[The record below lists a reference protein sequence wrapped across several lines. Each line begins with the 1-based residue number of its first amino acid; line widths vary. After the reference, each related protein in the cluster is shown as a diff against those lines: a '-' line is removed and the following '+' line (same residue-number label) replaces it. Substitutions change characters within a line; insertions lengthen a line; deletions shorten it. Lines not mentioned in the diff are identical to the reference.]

1 MKIGLFK
8 DIVESSDINY
18 WQVLMSELDSSL
30 SRMRYISSSDLKDA
44 YEIQQFNQFWDDVKD
59 EVVVVSIS
67 DNADLYELSDNF
79 ILVVLI
85 ENLDN
90 KMIVFDVQDAK
101 KIENKISS
109 Y

>member
-1 MKIGLFK
+1 MKVGLFK
-8 DIVESSDINY
+8 DIVESSDIGY

-30 SRMRYISSSDLKDA
+30 NRMRYISLSDLKDA

-67 DNADLYELSDNF
+67 DNADLYELSDDL
-79 ILVVLI
+79 ILIVLI
-85 ENLDN
+85 ETLDN
-90 KMIVFDVQDAK
+90 KIFVFDVQDAK
-101 KIENKISS
+101 KIENKILS

>member
-8 DIVESSDINY
+8 DIVESSDISY

-30 SRMRYISSSDLKDA
+30 SRMRYVSSSDLKDA

-101 KIENKISS
+101 KIKNKISS

>member
-30 SRMRYISSSDLKDA
+30 SRMKYIASSELKDA
-44 YEIQQFNQFWDDVKD
+44 YEIRQFNQFWNDVKD

-67 DNADLYELSDNF
+67 DNADLYELSDDF

-85 ENLDN
+85 ENLGD
-90 KMIVFDVQDAK
+90 KIIVFDVQDAK
-101 KIENKISS
+101 KIENKITS

>member
-30 SRMRYISSSDLKDA
+30 SRMKYISSSELKDA
-44 YEIQQFNQFWDDVKD
+44 YEIQQFNKFWDDVKY

-67 DNADLYELSDNF
+67 DNADLYELSDGL

-85 ENLDN
+85 ENLDD
-90 KMIVFDVQDAK
+90 KIIVFDVQDTK
-101 KIENKISS
+101 KIENKILS